1 MKSTSRVL
9 SACLIAAF
17 VASAC
22 GGGGEEP
29 QETGAEETNNEAPS
43 PSPSPTPTELLVED
57 FESTET
63 AFELGTNGN
72 AEISLEEGQLKLY
85 SEDSEAESIAP
96 LSAPADSLTYDVDVE
111 MGLAQEALDAGTED
125 WFGIGC
131 AAGED
136 VYFMLTDIYG
146 SRYVISR
153 KAGEYEQI
161 GSDYSSDFE
170 AEIGDTFHL
179 TANCSSDGTVAE
191 VSLEIDGEEVL
202 SATDK
207 KSPIGPFDGVA
218 VFGQQDENKG
228 KTAYSTFLFDNVEVA
243 PQEE

>member
-1 MKSTSRVL
+1 MNNPSRVL

-22 GGGGEEP
+22 GGGGDEP
-29 QETGAEETNNEAPS
+29 QETGGQETTDETPS
-43 PSPSPTPTELLVED
+43 PSLSPTPTELLVED
-57 FESTET
+57 FESEET

-72 AEISLEEGQLKLY
+72 AEVSLEDGQLKLY

-96 LSAPADSLTYDVDVE
+96 LSAPAESLTFDVDME

-125 WFGIGC
+125 WFGVGC
-131 AAGED
+131 VAGD
-136 VYFMLTDIYG
+136 DAYLMVSDIYG
-146 SRYVISR
+146 SRYAFSR
-153 KAGEYEQI
+153 KAGEYKQI

-170 AEIGDTFHL
+170 AEMGDTFHL
-179 TANCSSDGTVAE
+179 TANCSSDGTVGE
-191 VSLEIDGEEVL
+191 ISLEIDGEEVL
-202 SATDK
+202 KATDK
-207 KSPIGPFDGVA
+207 KSPVGPFDGVA
-218 VFGQQDENKG
+218 VFGQQDENEG

>member
-1 MKSTSRVL
+1 MKTVSRVL
-9 SACLIAAF
+9 SACLLAVF
-17 VASAC
+17 VATAC
-22 GGGGEEP
+22 GGGGDDP
-29 QETGAEETNNEAPS
+29 QETEGQETTDEAQSPS
-43 PSPSPTPTELLVED
+43 PSPSPTELLVED
-57 FESTET
+57 FESDET

-72 AEISLEEGQLKLY
+72 AEVSIEEGQLKLY

-96 LSAPADSLTYDVDVE
+96 LSAPAESLTYDVDVE

-125 WFGIGC
+125 WFGVGC

-136 VYFMLTDIYG
+136 VYFMATDVYG
-146 SRYVISR
+146 SRYAISR
-153 KAGEYEQI
+153 KAGEYKQI

-191 VSLEIDGEEVL
+191 ISLEIDGEEVL

-218 VFGQQDENKG
+218 VFGQQDESEG
-228 KTAYSTFLFDNVEVA
+228 KTAYSTFLFDNIEVA